1 MPDFSRQSVHKQ
13 EVLASK
19 RTHDTPFPIG
29 EKMYYIIDKKFFG
42 NACDLVA
49 EEEEKVVGVR
59 VAKERQR

>member
-1 MPDFSRQSVHKQ
+1 MSDFSRQSVHKQ

-19 RTHDTPFPIG
+19 RTRDTPFPIG
-29 EKMYYIIDKKFFG
+29 EKCTTSITTFYG